1 MAHPEH
7 LAILQHGVAR
17 WNAWRVE
24 HPRVRPDLADL
35 DADRDLRALYTS
47 DDPFDLYLDGINL
60 ADALLDAARFEQ
72 VSFAGADMSNA
83 HLGGAVIRYCS
94 LRNASLE
101 GADLTSAELT
111 NTTLNGCRVG
121 RAIVRR
127 HPPATPRP
135 LTGGGTGRRRASLRL
150 HRRRRHAGAN
160 GLRSRPKRRS
170 DRRPGVPRNGRG
182 ACKLPGAGPRF
193 SLTSGT
199 SRVTRDP
206 WDDVSGVALRDH
218 DAAIRHSSRTDD
230 PHRGGVGSRLAVSCW
245 PV

>member
-72 VSFAGADMSNA
+72 VSFAGADLTNA

-111 NTTLNGCRVG
+111 NTTLNGCRMG
-121 RAIVRR
+121 RATCGDTRLQRLDLSQAEGLADVEHRFASIVDVDTLVRTGAAR
-127 HPPATPRP
+127 DRSADLTDVRAFLAT
-135 LTGGGTGRRRASLRL
+135 A
-150 HRRRRHAGAN
+150 
-160 GLRSRPKRRS
+160 
-170 DRRPGVPRNGRG
+170 GVP
-182 ACKLPGAGPRF
+182 ASYL
-193 SLTSGT
+193 
-199 SRVTRDP
+199 
-206 WDDVSGVALRDH
+206 AL
-218 DAAIRHSSRTDD
+218 AL
-230 PHRGGVGSRLAVSCW
+230 GSA
-245 PV
+245 